1 MEAIISIAIPEFNSL
16 ADRKIKFTQKENAEE
31 TFKSILTSLN
41 KKDSKNWQSVEFE
54 FNNEN
59 VLVCKHWLIETD
71 FNFELSHQIN

>member
-41 KKDSKNWQSVEFE
+41 KKDSK
-54 FNNEN
+54 
-59 VLVCKHWLIETD
+59 K
-71 FNFELSHQIN
+71 